1 MEIRQTKQNGVSENA
16 IEDNSTGDIIIRTSA
31 EIELAGE
38 IQLSN
43 FEKTNK
49 SRRIVSLGCNCFLQ
63 VQTLS

>member
-31 EIELAGE
+31 EIELAWE

-49 SRRIVSLGCNCFLQ
+49 SRRIVSFRSNKPCGC
-63 VQTLS
+63 

>member
-49 SRRIVSLGCNCFLQ
+49 SRRIVSFRSNKPCGC
-63 VQTLS
+63 